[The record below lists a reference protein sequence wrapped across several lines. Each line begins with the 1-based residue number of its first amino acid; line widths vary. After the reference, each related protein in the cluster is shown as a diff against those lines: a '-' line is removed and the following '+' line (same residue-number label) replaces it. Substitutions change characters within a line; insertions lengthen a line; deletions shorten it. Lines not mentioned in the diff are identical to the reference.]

1 MNAAE
6 FLLWVRGPGLQIATA
21 IFLFGMLL
29 RLFEILLLGRKKNL
43 AELRSSGVAGGFRT
57 IFSRFLPA
65 DKNTARRSIFTVVTG
80 YIFHIGLLMVIFL
93 LAPHIS
99 LFESVLGF
107 AWPSLRTPI
116 IDFMAVAA
124 MVSLLAI
131 LFRRL
136 THPVLKFLSKGEDY
150 FVWVLTFI
158 PLLTGYMS
166 YHHLFIPY
174 NWMLGIHILS
184 VELLLIFFPF
194 TKLTHAFT
202 LFIARWYNGSIAGQ
216 KGVKS

>member
-1 MNAAE
+1 MNSAE
-6 FLLWVRGPGLQIATA
+6 FLLWVRGSGLQIATV
-21 IFLFGMLL
+21 IFVFGIVL
-29 RLFEILLLGRKKNL
+29 RLLEILLLGRKKNL
-43 AELRSSGVAGGFRT
+43 AVLRSSGIAEGFRT
-57 IFSRFLPA
+57 VFTRSLPA
-65 DKNTARRSIFTVVTG
+65 RNTVKQSMFTIATG
-80 YIFHIGLLMVIFL
+80 YIFHLGLFVVIFL

-99 LFESVLGF
+99 LFKSVFGF
-107 AWPSLRTPI
+107 AWPSLSTPVV
-116 IDFMAVAA
+116 DFIAVAT

-136 THPVLKFLSKGEDY
+136 TNPVLKFLSTGQDY
-150 FVWVLTFI
+150 FVWAITFV

-166 YHHLFIPY
+166 YHHLFFPY
-174 NWMLGIHILS
+174 NWMLAVHILS
-184 VELLLIFFPF
+184 VELMLILFPF